1 MIKGLN
7 GLKVTSFES
16 RRSKEIEKLIV
27 YHGGTPRVAPS
38 MKEIPLDTLNI
49 SNFKTDIFSGKT
61 DVLILM
67 TGVGTRMLTELI
79 KTEFDLEQYKGA
91 LKSTKIIARGP
102 KPVAA
107 LKEIDIVPDITI
119 KEPNTWKDIV
129 STLDETTDIR
139 GLNIYVQEYGVTN
152 EQFLNALAE
161 RGANVKT
168 VSIYRWGLP
177 DDIQPLKEA
186 INSITQGGE
195 DLVLFTSSQQVVNMF
210 DVASKEG
217 LKSKLYDSFGNTVI
231 GSIGPTT
238 SETLKNFNISVD
250 YEPDSPKMGN
260 LIREIA
266 RVSRELLLKKRTA
279 LQSGI
284 QTVNWKRT
292 DMFWENRGD
301 KETTSQF
308 VKACRLEKTD
318 YTPIWIMRQAGRF
331 LREYREI
338 RSKVSFIELCKTP
351 EIAADVT
358 LMAVEKL
365 NVDAAIIFS
374 DILLILQSLGV
385 DLEYS
390 KNDGPRIQRVLRSP
404 KAVDSLLE
412 FEPESMDYVYD
423 AIKLVRSSLNPDKA
437 LIGFAGAPFTVAS
450 YAIEGGGSKNYI
462 NTKSLMYRDPGLWNS
477 LMMKL
482 TNATASYLNYQIKAG
497 ADAVQLFDSWVGCL
511 SPDDYS
517 EYVLPH
523 MKKLV
528 SMIEGEVPVILF
540 GTDTATLLGHMTDTG
555 YDVIGVDWRVD
566 IEEAWHSIGYETA
579 IQGNLDPLCL
589 LSTQS
594 YIKNEAKKILDKTS
608 GIPGHIFNLGHGVLP
623 STPVDNVLALV
634 DMVHEYS
641 QNIKKDEMQ

>member
-1 MIKGLN
+1 MNNGFN

-16 RRSKEIEKLIV
+16 RRSKEIEKLIA

-38 MKEIPLDTLNI
+38 MKEVPVDSINI
-49 SNFKTDIFSGKT
+49 SGFKKDLFSGKT
-61 DVLILM
+61 DILILM
-67 TGVGTRMLTELI
+67 TGVGTRMLTELMTGEY
-79 KTEFDLEQYKGA
+79 KLEAYSKA
-91 LKSTKIIARGP
+91 LGNTKIIARGP

-107 LKEIDIVPDITI
+107 LREIDLVPDITI

-129 STLDETTDIR
+129 KTIDETTEIR
-139 GLNIYVQEYGVTN
+139 GLNIYVQEYGISNTK
-152 EQFLNALAE
+152 FISALKE
-161 RGANVKT
+161 RGANVNT
-168 VSIYRWGLP
+168 VSIYRWELP
-177 DDIQPLKEA
+177 DDINPLKEA
-186 INSITQGGE
+186 IKSITSGGE
-195 DLVLFTSSQQVVNMF
+195 DLVLFTSSQQIVNMF
-210 DVASKEG
+210 DIASKEG
-217 LKSKLYDSFGNTVI
+217 LKSELYDSFGNTVI

-238 SETLKNFNISVD
+238 SETLRSFKISVD

-260 LIREIA
+260 LIKEIA
-266 RVSRELLLKKRTA
+266 RISGELLLKKRTA
-279 LQSGI
+279 YNSGI
-284 QTVNWKRT
+284 KTVNWKRT
-292 DMFWENRGD
+292 DMSWE
-301 KETTSQF
+301 KEGEKTTTSQF
-308 VKACRLEKTD
+308 IKACRLEKTD
-318 YTPIWIMRQAGRF
+318 YTPVWIMRQAGRF
-331 LREYREI
+331 LREYRET
-338 RSKVSFIELCKTP
+338 RAKVSFLDLCKTP

-390 KNDGPRIQRVLRSP
+390 KNDGPQIKRVLRSTR
-404 KAVDSLLE
+404 AVDELLN
-412 FEPESMDYVYD
+412 FDPESMDYVYE
-423 AIKLVRSSLNPDKA
+423 AIKLVRSSLNPEKA

-462 NTKSLMYRDPGLWNS
+462 HTKSLMYKDPGLWNS

-482 TNATASYLNYQIKAG
+482 TNATASYLNCQIKAG
-497 ADAVQLFDSWVGCL
+497 ADAVQIFDSWVGCL
-511 SPDDYS
+511 SPDDYT

-555 YDVIGVDWRVD
+555 CDVIGVDWRID
-566 IEEAWHSIGYETA
+566 IEDAWRSIGYETA

-594 YIKNEAKKILDKTS
+594 YVKNEAKKILDKTA

-623 STPVDNVLALV
+623 PTPVDNVLALV

-641 QNIKKDEMQ
+641 QNIRKDGIQ

>member
-1 MIKGLN
+1 MINGFN

-16 RRSKEIEKLIV
+16 RRAREIEKLIS

-38 MKEIPLDTLNI
+38 MKEIPLDTVNI
-49 SNFKTDIFSGKT
+49 SNFKTDLFSGKT

-67 TGVGTRMLTELI
+67 TGVGTRMLTRHIQEE
-79 KTEFDLEQYKGA
+79 TDLEKYKEA
-91 LKSTKIIARGP
+91 LNNTKVIARGP

-119 KEPNTWKDIV
+119 KEPNTWRDIV
-129 STLDETTDIR
+129 STLDDSFDIK
-139 GLNIYVQEYGVTN
+139 GLCIYIQEYGVSN
-152 EQFLNALAE
+152 KEFLEELSK
-161 RGANVKT
+161 RGANVNT

-177 DDIQPLKEA
+177 DDLKPLKEA
-186 INSITQGGE
+186 INSITSGGE
-195 DLVLFTSSQQVVNMF
+195 DLVLFTSSQQIVNMF
-210 DVASKEG
+210 DIAEEQG
-217 LKSKLYDSFGNTVI
+217 LKSELYDSFGNTVV

-238 SETLKNFNISVD
+238 SETLRNFKISVD

-266 RVSRELLLKKRTA
+266 RVSEELLIKKRTA
-279 LQSGI
+279 LRNGI
-284 QTVNWKRT
+284 KTVNWKRT
-292 DMFWENRGD
+292 DMTWENRE
-301 KETTSQF
+301 KTTSQF
-308 VKACRLEKTD
+308 IKACRLEKTD
-318 YTPIWIMRQAGRF
+318 YTPVWIMRQAGRF

-338 RSKVSFIELCKTP
+338 RAKVSFIELCKTP

-404 KAVDSLLE
+404 KAVDSMFN
-412 FEPESMDYVYD
+412 FEPESMDYVYE

-462 NTKSLMYRDPGLWNS
+462 HTKSLMYRDPGLWNS

-482 TNATASYLNYQIKAG
+482 TNATASYLNHQIKAG
-497 ADAVQLFDSWVGCL
+497 ADAVQIFDSWVGCL
-511 SPDDYS
+511 SPDDFS

-528 SMIEGEVPVILF
+528 SMIEGDVPVILF

-555 YDVIGVDWRVD
+555 CDVIGVDWRVD
-566 IEEAWHSIGYETA
+566 IEKAWQSIGYETA

-594 YIKNEAKKILDKTS
+594 YVKNEAKKILDKTA

-623 STPVDNVLALV
+623 PTPVDNVLALV

-641 QNIKKDEMQ
+641 QNINKDEL

>member
-1 MIKGLN
+1 MIKGFN

-16 RRSKEIEKLIV
+16 RRSKEIEKLIT

-38 MKEIPLDTLNI
+38 MKEIPLDTVNI
-49 SNFKTDIFSGKT
+49 TNFKTDLFSGKT
-61 DVLILM
+61 DILILM
-67 TGVGTRMLTELI
+67 TGVGTRMLTQHI
-79 KTEFDLEQYKGA
+79 QTENDLEKYKES
-91 LKSTKIIARGP
+91 LKNTKLIARGP
-102 KPVAA
+102 KPVSA
-107 LKEIDIVPDITI
+107 LKEIDLVPDITI

-129 STLDETTDIR
+129 TTIDDTFDIK
-139 GLNIYVQEYGVTN
+139 GLSIYIQEYGVSN
-152 EQFLNALAE
+152 KEFIEELSK
-161 RGANVKT
+161 RGANVNT

-186 INSITQGGE
+186 ITSIANGGE
-195 DLVLFTSSQQVVNMF
+195 DLVLFTSSQQIVNMF
-210 DVASKEG
+210 DIASNEG
-217 LKSKLYDSFGNTVI
+217 LKTELYNSFGNTVV

-238 SETLKNFNISVD
+238 SETLRNFKISVD

-266 RVSRELLLKKRTA
+266 RVSEELLSRKRTA
-279 LQSGI
+279 LKSGI
-284 QTVNWKRT
+284 KTVNWKRT
-292 DMFWENRGD
+292 DMSWENRE
-301 KETTSQF
+301 KTTSQF
-308 VKACRLEKTD
+308 IKACRLEKTD

-331 LREYREI
+331 LREYRET
-338 RSKVSFIELCKTP
+338 RAKVSFIELCKTP

-358 LMAVEKL
+358 LMAVERL

-390 KNDGPRIQRVLRSP
+390 KNDGPQIQRVLRSP
-404 KAVDSLLE
+404 KAVDSLLN

-423 AIKLVRSSLNPDKA
+423 AIKLVRSSLKPDKA

-462 NTKSLMYRDPGLWNS
+462 HTKTLMYKDPGLWNS

-482 TNATASYLNYQIKAG
+482 TNATASYLNHQIKAG
-497 ADAVQLFDSWVGCL
+497 ADAVQIFDSWVGCL
-511 SPDDYS
+511 SPDDFS

-528 SMIEGEVPVILF
+528 SMIEGDVPVILF
-540 GTDTATLLGHMTDTG
+540 GTDTATLLGQMTDTG
-555 YDVIGVDWRVD
+555 CDVIGVDWRVD
-566 IEEAWHSIGYETA
+566 IEEAWQGIGYETA

-594 YIKNEAKKILDKTS
+594 YVKNEAKKILDKTA

-623 STPVDNVLALV
+623 PTPVDNVLALV

-641 QNIKKDEMQ
+641 QNIKKDGL

>member
-1 MIKGLN
+1 MNKGFN

-16 RRSKEIEKLIV
+16 RRSKEIEKLIS

-38 MKEIPLDTLNI
+38 MKEIPIKSHNI
-49 SNFKTDIFSGKT
+49 SNFISDMLSGKT
-61 DVLILM
+61 DILILM

-79 KTEFDLEQYKGA
+79 NSENSLGDYKEA
-91 LKSTKIIARGP
+91 LRNTKIIARGP

-107 LKEIDIVPDITI
+107 LKEIEITPDITI

-129 STLDETTDIR
+129 STIDETSGIK
-139 GLNIYVQEYGVTN
+139 GLNIYIQEYGVSNT
-152 EQFLNALAE
+152 EFIEALSG

-168 VSIYRWGLP
+168 VSIYKWGLP
-177 DDIQPLKEA
+177 DNTQPLKEA
-186 INSITQGGE
+186 INSITNGGE
-195 DLVLFTSSQQVVNMF
+195 DLVLFTSSQQIVNMF
-210 DVASKEG
+210 DIADGEG
-217 LKSKLYDSFGNTVI
+217 LKEDLYNSFGNTVI

-238 SETLKNFNISVD
+238 SETLKNLNISVD

-266 RVSRELLLKKRTA
+266 RVSGELLFKKRTA
-279 LQSGI
+279 LKSGI
-284 QTVNWKRT
+284 KTVNWKRT
-292 DMFWENRGD
+292 DMAWD
-301 KETTSQF
+301 SKEKTTSQF
-308 VKACRLEKTD
+308 IRACRLEKTD
-318 YTPIWIMRQAGRF
+318 YTPVWIMRQAGRF
-331 LREYREI
+331 LREYRET
-338 RSKVSFIELCKTP
+338 RAKVSFIELCKTP

-358 LMAVEKL
+358 LMAVERL

-390 KNDGPRIQRVLRSP
+390 KNDGPQIQRVLRSP
-404 KAVDSLLE
+404 KAVDSLLK
-412 FEPESMDYVYD
+412 FEPESMEYVYD

-462 NTKSLMYRDPGLWNS
+462 HTKSLMYRDPGLWNS

-482 TNATASYLNYQIKAG
+482 TNATASYLNCQIKAG
-497 ADAVQLFDSWVGCL
+497 ADAVQIFDSWVGCL
-511 SPDDYS
+511 SPDDFC

-523 MKKLV
+523 MKRLV
-528 SMIEGEVPVILF
+528 SMIEGDVPVILF
-540 GTDTATLLGHMTDTG
+540 GTDTATLLGYMTDTG
-555 YDVIGVDWRVD
+555 CDVIGVDWRVD
-566 IEEAWHSIGYETA
+566 IEEAWQGIGYETA

-594 YIKNEAKKILDKTS
+594 YIKNEAKKILDKTA

-623 STPVDNVLALV
+623 PTPVDNVLALV

-641 QNIKKDEMQ
+641 QNIKKDEIQ

>member
-16 RRSKEIEKLIV
+16 RRSNEIEKLIV

-38 MKEIPLDTLNI
+38 MKEIPLDALNI

-61 DVLILM
+61 DIFILM

-79 KTEFDLEQYKGA
+79 KTETDLETYKAA
-91 LKSTKIIARGP
+91 LKNTKIIARGP

-107 LKEIDIVPDITI
+107 LKEIKIVPDITI
-119 KEPNTWKDIV
+119 KEPNTWRDIL
-129 STLDETTDIR
+129 STLDETTELK
-139 GLNIYVQEYGVTN
+139 GLNIYVQEYGITN
-152 EQFLNALAE
+152 EQFINALSE

-186 INSITQGGE
+186 INSIIQGGE
-195 DLVLFTSSQQVVNMF
+195 DIVLFTSSQQIVNMF

-217 LKSKLYDSFGNTVI
+217 LKSKLYDSFGNTVV

-238 SETLKNFNISVD
+238 SETLRSFNIAVD
-250 YEPDSPKMGN
+250 YEPDSPKMGS

-266 RVSRELLLKKRTA
+266 RVSRDLVYKKRTA

-284 QTVNWKRT
+284 PTVNWKRT
-292 DMFWENRGD
+292 DMYWNNKRD
-301 KETTSQF
+301 KKNTSQF
-308 VKACRLEKTD
+308 IKACRLEKTD

-331 LREYREI
+331 MREYRDI

-358 LMAVEKL
+358 LMAIEKL

-404 KAVDSLLE
+404 KAVDLLLE
-412 FEPESMDYVYD
+412 FEPESMDYVYE

-437 LIGFAGAPFTVAS
+437 LIGFAGAPFTVVS

-462 NTKSLMYRDPGLWNS
+462 NTKSLMYRDPGLWNT
-477 LMMKL
+477 LMIKI
-482 TNATASYLNYQIKAG
+482 TNATASYLNCQIEAG
-497 ADAVQLFDSWVGCL
+497 ADAVQIFDSWVGCL
-511 SPDDYS
+511 SPDDYA

-540 GTDTATLLGHMTDTG
+540 GTDTATLLGHITSTG
-555 YDVIGVDWRVD
+555 CDVIGVDWRVD
-566 IEEAWHSIGYETA
+566 IEEAWNSIGYETA

-594 YIKNEAKKILDKTS
+594 YIKNEAKKILDKTA
-608 GIPGHIFNLGHGVLP
+608 GVPGHIFNLGHGVLP
-623 STPVDNVLALV
+623 PTPVDNVLALV
-634 DMVHEYS
+634 DIVHEYS
-641 QNIKKDEMQ
+641 QNIEKDEIQ